1 MVAAKADHMEA
12 GSPRTFHHRDFPVPK
27 LLRSKDATV
36 SVCLPA
42 RNEAETVG
50 PIVEA
55 IHRDLVLTGVVDEL
69 LVIDDHSEDL
79 TAKIA
84 EAAGADVISS
94 ADILP
99 DYGEGH
105 GKGEVLW
112 KSLLVTEGDIVIWCD
127 ADLRNFGSHMVAGVL
142 GPLLCEPGVRF
153 SKGYYE
159 RPENDGLGGGR
170 VTELVARPLL
180 ALLFD
185 ELSHLHQPLSGEYGG
200 YRSVLERLPFVEGYG
215 VEVGLLIDL
224 LRNHGAGAIAQVDL
238 DKREHRNRTLGD
250 LAPQAMA
257 IMQTILRRTDRSLAP
272 VVAELDIPG
281 GFTTEVSC
289 AERPPMVEVAEYLV
303 SHPRSS
309 MASTTEA
316 ETQLAA
322 SSSAASIP

>member
-1 MVAAKADHMEA
+1 MVAASADHMEA
-12 GSPRTFHHRDFPVPK
+12 GAPRTFHHRDFPVPK
-27 LLRSKDATV
+27 LQRFKDATV

-42 RNEAETVG
+42 RNEEATVG
-50 PIVEA
+50 PIVES
-55 IHRDLVLTGVVDEL
+55 IHRDLIRTGVVDEL
-69 LVIDDHSEDL
+69 LVIDDHSDDD
-79 TAKIA
+79 TARVA
-84 EAAGADVISS
+84 EAAGAHVISS

-99 DYGEGH
+99 EYGQGH

-112 KSLLVTEGDIVIWCD
+112 KSLLVTRGDIVIWCD

-142 GPLLCEPGVRF
+142 GPLLCEPGIRF

-159 RPENDGLGGGR
+159 RPEHEGLGGGR

-200 YRSVLERLPFVEGYG
+200 YRSVLEQLPFVEGYG

-224 LRNHGAGAIAQVDL
+224 LRTQGAGAIAQVDL
-238 DKREHRNRTLGD
+238 DMREHRNRSLGD

-257 IMQTILRRTDRSLAP
+257 IMQTILRRTDRDLAP
-272 VVAELDIPG
+272 VIAELDIPG
-281 GFTTEVSC
+281 GQTTEVSC
-289 AERPPMVEVAEYLV
+289 AERPPMMEVAESLEA
-303 SHPRSS
+303 HPRSLS
-309 MASTTEA
+309 ASDT